1 MKKNG
6 AEFRLMTLICCVLT
20 VLAIAIEGSF
30 FRGTDVPY
38 YQAFLRIIAIGIL
51 FCVATLGVSGR
62 WISSYRFDYARKD
75 LSDGELVA
83 ALEKNAGIPIQFM
96 FAFMLLVI
104 GYIVVLGLA
113 SAWIGFLPGLTLP
126 ILMICLSWGMLGA
139 VAVYYWT
146 ERVNIRFLLDQR
158 LSRYPRTHRV
168 RRQKTRTSVSP
179 GMSMILGLM
188 YAFSVSATLVGK
200 WGSLAAMPVT
210 TYVTTG
216 FGVVVF
222 VTTVILLSRLWS
234 GNLTTVYD
242 SISSQ
247 LDQLSSGEKNLGN
260 RVFIA
265 SVDEIGTIG
274 GLINEFTAGLASSI
288 DGIKATQKELGS
300 VGMELQRSAEKSAG
314 AIQSISG
321 SMSRVSEKSG
331 AQAESVREVSTAVE
345 QIAGNISSLDRLITD
360 QAASVTEASASIEEM
375 VGNIGSISNSMGV
388 MAREF
393 ATLADTARNGTAT
406 QETSAKRIAEIAENS
421 KALQGA
427 NKVIAQ
433 IASQTNL
440 LAMNAAI
447 EAAHAGEAG
456 AGFAVVADEIRVL
469 AENAAKNSRK
479 ISTVLSDVQKGIE
492 SVVMTSKD
500 SKDAF
505 SEVAEKIGTTDA
517 VVQEFRMA
525 IGEQQEGAKQILEA
539 LQQMNDITAQ
549 VKNGSSEMTA
559 GSSTILR
566 EVGLLRT
573 NSAEIGE
580 RYQEIAAGIGEVSR
594 DSALVSAMAEKTQ
607 VAITQLDA
615 AVGSF
620 RTDQA

>member
-1 MKKNG
+1 MKKKD
-6 AEFRLMTLICCVLT
+6 AEFRLMVAITSAFT
-20 VLAIAIEGSF
+20 VLAAALEVSF
-30 FRGTDVPY
+30 FRGQDIPY
-38 YQAFLRIIAIGIL
+38 FQPFSRILIIGVFFVGASL
-51 FCVATLGVSGR
+51 AASQL
-62 WISSYRFDYARKD
+62 WIESFRFDYGKSG
-75 LSDGELVA
+75 LSEEKMTA
-83 ALEKNAGIPIQFM
+83 ALEKTGNIPLQFLVV
-96 FAFMLLVI
+96 FMLLDAVWL
-104 GYIVVLGLA
+104 VVMGFAA
-113 SAWIGFLPGLTLP
+113 SWIGFFPGLTLP
-126 ILMICLSWGMLGA
+126 ILLICLAWGLMGGTGI
-139 VAVYYWT
+139 YNWT
-146 ERVNIRFLLDQR
+146 ERLSIRLLLDQKIVN
-158 LSRYPRTHRV
+158 YPKTLRV
-168 RRQKTRTSVSP
+168 RRQQTKTMIIP
-179 GMSMILGLM
+179 GFSLVLGLI
-188 YAFSVSATLVGK
+188 YAFSVTVTLIGK
-200 WGSLAAMPVT
+200 WGSLINLPLM
-210 TYVTTG
+210 TYVTTA
-216 FGVVVF
+216 FSLVSFVVIAVMLTQLWGTNLATVF
-222 VTTVILLSRLWS
+222 
-234 GNLTTVYD
+234 D
-242 SISSQ
+242 SVNGQ
-247 LDQLSSGEKNLGN
+247 LDQLSSGDKNLGN
-260 RVFIA
+260 RIYIA
-265 SVDEIGTIG
+265 SVDEIGTIS
-274 GLINEFTAGLASSI
+274 GLVNEFTRGLASSI

-300 VGMELQRSAEKSAG
+300 VGAELQRSAEKSAG

-393 ATLADTARNGTAT
+393 AALADTARNGTAT

-447 EAAHAGEAG
+447 EAAHAGDAG

-500 SKDAF
+500 SKAAF

-539 LQQMNDITAQ
+539 LQQMNEITAQ

-566 EVGLLRT
+566 EVSLLRT

-580 RYQEIAAGIGEVSR
+580 SYGAIAAGIGEVSR
-594 DSALVSAMAEKTQ
+594 DSALVSTMAEKTQ

-620 RTDQA
+620 RTE

>member
-6 AEFRLMTLICCVLT
+6 AEFRLMTVICCVLT

-30 FRGTDVPY
+30 FRGADVPY
-38 YQAFLRIIAIGIL
+38 YQSFLRIIAFGIL

-62 WISSYRFDYARKD
+62 WIPSYRFDYARKD
-75 LSDGELVA
+75 LSDDELVA
-83 ALEKNAGIPIQFM
+83 ALEKNASIPIQFM
-96 FAFMLLVI
+96 VAFMLLVA
-104 GYIVVLGLA
+104 GYILVLGLA

-126 ILMICLSWGMLGA
+126 ILMICLSWGMLGS

-158 LSRYPRTHRV
+158 LSRYPRTHRA

-188 YAFSVSATLVGK
+188 YAFSVSVTLVGK
-200 WGSLAAMPVT
+200 WGSFSAMPAA

-216 FGVVVF
+216 LGVVVF
-222 VTTVILLSRLWS
+222 LTTVILLSRLWS

-247 LDQLSSGEKNLGN
+247 LDQLSSGEKNLSN
-260 RVFIA
+260 RVFVA

-274 GLINEFTAGLASSI
+274 GLINDFTGGLASSI

-300 VGMELQRSAEKSAG
+300 VGTELQRSAEKSAG

-331 AQAESVREVSTAVE
+331 VQAASVREVSTAVE
-345 QIAGNISSLDRLITD
+345 QIAGNIASLDRLITD

-375 VGNIGSISNSMGV
+375 VGNIGSISNSMGI

-393 ATLADTARNGTAT
+393 SSLANTARNGMAT
-406 QETSAKRIAEIAENS
+406 QETSSKRITEIAENS

-566 EVGLLRT
+566 EVGMLRT

-580 RYQEIAAGIGEVSR
+580 SYSAIAAGIGEVSR
-594 DSALVSAMAEKTQ
+594 DSALVSSMAEKTQ

-620 RTDQA
+620 RTE